1 VSEGTTR
8 RQLQL
13 EDDFCCRPF
22 ALSLFSS
29 SPHRPD
35 DSTSFPC
42 TPTPFLSL
50 SLSDHHLRS
59 SSSPPLSNQTSS
71 CFLSLSLPSV
81 GQPRP
86 PPLPSS
92 VSSSRISNSATMLH
106 SKSIPITSL
115 SIQSVS
121 RRLFHLCCFEKQSR
135 EQGGEEGKERARVQP
150 GFPPLPPPFLSLKI
164 KKAIVPIGVEKDVS
178 TRWG

>member
-1 VSEGTTR
+1 MSKERPAGSCSLKTTFAVVPSLFLFSAPHHIDQTTR
-8 RQLQL
+8 PLSPAPPPPSSPSP
-13 EDDFCCRPF
+13 FPTITF
-22 ALSLFSS
+22 ALPPAL
-29 SPHRPD
+29 PY
-35 DSTSFPC
+35 
-42 TPTPFLSL
+42 PTKRAPAS
-50 SLSDHHLRS
+50 
-59 SSSPPLSNQTSS
+59 
-71 CFLSLSLPSV
+71 SLSLPSV

-92 VSSSRISNSATMLH
+92 VSFSRISNSATMLH

-121 RRLFHLCCFEKQSR
+121 RRLFHLCCLEKQSR